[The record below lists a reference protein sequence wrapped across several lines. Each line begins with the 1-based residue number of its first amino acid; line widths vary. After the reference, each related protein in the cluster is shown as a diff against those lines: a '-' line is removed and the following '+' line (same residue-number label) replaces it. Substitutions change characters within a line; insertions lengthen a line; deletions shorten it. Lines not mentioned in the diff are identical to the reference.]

1 MDAKS
6 GQGSSNN
13 NRKSSRLSKS
23 EIIKEGKS
31 SSSISKKNLYKISN
45 KSLDKFKESEEEEK
59 YLVVSAIKQ
68 SILDATFL
76 KIFENYLEKQ
86 TVYFVSHC
94 SQLAWKALIKW
105 NYQRKDSHG
114 FRELA
119 KDHLD
124 IEPGTSKKDSW
135 AGHSILCDSKEHHT
149 ITTIMKEK
157 NRKSFEEEC
166 VISPHHVSNCSKE
179 ERCSSLEEE
188 RKTTVTKARKIM
200 QQMKSTKLK
209 KSEDFYPESVKERT
223 TKSIPLRLDSYELP
237 SPVILQPKLFP
248 SSTVKVKYE
257 VTPGTREVMSRKK
270 ANTKTI
276 HLHRS
281 DAGVNAEDNIPNLSN
296 ETQIIN

>member
-6 GQGSSNN
+6 GKRSSNI
-13 NRKSSRLSKS
+13 NRKSSRLSKR
-23 EIIKEGKS
+23 EIIKES
-31 SSSISKKNLYKISN
+31 NSSIIPKKNLYTISN
-45 KSLDKFKESEEEEK
+45 KSQDELKGSEEEEK
-59 YLVVSAIKQ
+59 HVVVSAIKQ

-76 KIFENYLEKQ
+76 RIFENYLEKQ

-124 IEPGTSKKDSW
+124 VEPETSKKDSW
-135 AGHSILCDSKEHHT
+135 AGHSILCDNKEYHGV
-149 ITTIMKEK
+149 TTVMKEK

-166 VISPHHVSNCSKE
+166 VVSPHHVSDFSNKE
-179 ERCSSLEEE
+179 DRFSSFEEE
-188 RKTTVTKARKIM
+188 RKITVTKARKIM

-209 KSEDFYPESVKERT
+209 KSEDFYPESIKERT

-237 SPVILQPKLFP
+237 SPIILQPKLFP
-248 SSTVKVKYE
+248 SSTVKIKYE
-257 VTPGTREVMSRKK
+257 VTPGTREFISRKK
-270 ANTKTI
+270 ANTKII

-281 DAGVNAEDNIPNLSN
+281 DAGVNPEDNIPSI
-296 ETQIIN
+296 E

>member
-6 GQGSSNN
+6 GRRSSNN

-23 EIIKEGKS
+23 DIVKEGSKS
-31 SSSISKKNLYKISN
+31 SIPKKNLYTISDT
-45 KSLDKFKESEEEEK
+45 SQDKFKGSEEEDK
-59 YLVVSAIKQ
+59 YLVISEIKQ
-68 SILDATFL
+68 SILDSTFL

-94 SQLAWKALIKW
+94 SHLAWKALIKW

-124 IEPGTSKKDSW
+124 IEPETSNKDSW
-135 AGHSILCDSKEHHT
+135 AGHSILCGSKEHHSV
-149 ITTIMKEK
+149 TTFIKEK
-157 NRKSFEEEC
+157 NKKSFEEEC
-166 VISPHHVSNCSKE
+166 VVSPHHVSNCSKE
-179 ERCSSLEEE
+179 DRFSFLEEE
-188 RKTTVTKARKIM
+188 RKIYITKARKIM

-223 TKSIPLRLDSYELP
+223 TKSIPLKLDSYELP
-237 SPVILQPKLFP
+237 SPIVLQQKLFP

-257 VTPGTREVMSRKK
+257 VTPGTREFISRKK
-270 ANTKTI
+270 ANVKII

-281 DAGVNAEDNIPNLSN
+281 DAGVNTEKTDKALNN
-296 ETQIIN
+296 

>member
-6 GQGSSNN
+6 AQQSSNN

-23 EIIKEGKS
+23 EVIKEVKS
-31 SSSISKKNLYKISN
+31 SGSIPKKFLYTISN
-45 KSLDKFKESEEEEK
+45 KSLDEFKGSEEEEK

-124 IEPGTSKKDSW
+124 VEPGTSKKDSW
-135 AGHSILCDSKEHHT
+135 AGHSILCDSKVYHT
-149 ITTIMKEK
+149 VTTVMKEK

-166 VISPHHVSNCSKE
+166 VVSPQHVSNCSKE
-179 ERCSSLEEE
+179 DRCSSLGEE
-188 RKTTVTKARKIM
+188 RKITITKARKIM

-223 TKSIPLRLDSYELP
+223 VKSIPLRLDSYELP

-257 VTPGTREVMSRKK
+257 VTPGTREFISRKK
-270 ANTKTI
+270 ANTKII

-281 DAGVNAEDNIPNLSN
+281 DAGVNTDDNIPNLSN
-296 ETQIIN
+296 QTQTIN